1 MTTKT
6 DLHPIIYRKDYKK
19 PDFDIQT
26 IDLEFTLGE
35 KSTIVY
41 AKSHVIKKNDAPLV
55 LMGRELKLLD
65 IKINHK
71 KIRPKK
77 TKENITVNKTP
88 EDFIL
93 EITTEIHPEKN
104 TALEGLYKVDNLFC
118 TQCESE
124 GFRKITYYLDRPDVM
139 AKFTT
144 KIIADKTKYPV
155 LLSNG
160 NLIGN
165 GNLDNNLHYAHW
177 EDPFK
182 KPCYLFALVAGDL
195 ACVSDKFTTQSG
207 RVVDIKLYVEKNDED
222 KTAHALQSIKR
233 AMKWDEENYGREY
246 DLDIFMVV
254 ATHDFNFGAMENK
267 GLNIFNSKYIL
278 AKPETATDEDYIAIE
293 RVIGHE
299 YFHNWTGDRIT
310 CRDWF
315 QLSLKESLTVYRDST
330 FSADM
335 NSAAVVR
342 INDVNT
348 LRSVQFP
355 QDAGPMAHPV
365 RPESYMEINNF
376 YTVTIYEKGA
386 EVIRMLA
393 TLLGKDGFRKGMD
406 LYFNTYDGQ
415 AVTIDDFVDAHAKAN
430 HKDLSQFMAWYEK
443 AGTPELI
450 ISTSYVP
457 EKQQYFIKI
466 TQPGFAFYMPFKMG
480 LLDSKGQEMISQTL
494 EIKNPEEV
502 FVFNHIT
509 ENPTPSLLRDFSAPI
524 KFKYNFTNSE
534 LAFLL
539 QHDTDAVSRW
549 DAGQQ
554 LSIRIIQ
561 ALMEKPE
568 KDWLPDPLLTQSW
581 KIILED
587 TNLDPAFAAH
597 LLALPSEN
605 YLMELFNPL
614 DLDKLLAARKFL
626 RNHLAQDLHDLFLA
640 KYKNS
645 QENSIPARAIKNRC
659 LGYLGI
665 TDNKSDQEIILN
677 QLHTAKNMTDEI
689 AALSAISHSQSKQR
703 EKALADFYHKYKSE
717 RLVIDKWFG
726 IQARSELPGTFKR
739 VKNLIKHEA
748 FEIKNP
754 NRVRALVGNFCQNSQ
769 PFHALDGSGYKFL
782 ENIVIKL
789 NKINPKVA
797 ARLIEPFTRYK
808 KYDKPR
814 QDLIKSALVEIKNT
828 PKLSVDLMEVI
839 SKSL

>member
-1 MTTKT
+1 MTTPHKIT
-6 DLHPIIYRKDYKK
+6 YRKDYTK
-19 PDFDIQT
+19 PAYEITDIH
-26 IDLEFTLGE
+26 LEYTLGE
-35 KSTIVY
+35 DFTDVTASTHFIQ
-41 AKSHVIKKNDAPLV
+41 KQKEPLV
-55 LMGRELKLLD
+55 LMGRELELLGIKLNGKEIKYTQDSESLTISNPPEDFVLD
-65 IKINHK
+65 IKT
-71 KIRPKK
+71 R
-77 TKENITVNKTP
+77 
-88 EDFIL
+88 
-93 EITTEIHPEKN
+93 IHPEKN
-104 TALEGLYKVDNLFC
+104 TSLEGLYKVKNLFC

-124 GFRKITYYLDRPDVM
+124 GFRKMTYYLDRPDVM

-144 KIIADKTKYPV
+144 KIIADKKLYPI

-160 NLIGN
+160 NLINHGD
-165 GNLDNNLHYAHW
+165 LKNNLHFAEW
-177 EDPFK
+177 QDPFR

-195 ACVSDKFTTQSG
+195 ACVSDKFKTMSG

-222 KTAHALQSIKR
+222 KTAFALQSIKR

-278 AKPETATDEDYIAIE
+278 AKTETATDEDYIAIE

-315 QLSLKESLTVYRDST
+315 QLSLKESLTVFRDSS

-376 YTVTIYEKGA
+376 YTVTVYEKGA
-386 EVIRMLA
+386 EVIRMLS

-430 HKDLSQFMAWYEK
+430 HKDLSAFMAWYEK
-443 AGTPELI
+443 SGTPELI
-450 ISTSYVP
+450 ISTSYVE
-457 EKQQYFIKI
+457 EKKQYFVKI
-466 TQPGFAFYMPFKMG
+466 TQPGHSFLMPFKMG
-480 LLDSKGQEMISQTL
+480 LLDSHGKEIAARTL

-502 FVFNHIT
+502 FVFDNIS
-509 ENPTPSLLRDFSAPI
+509 EKPIPSLLRDFSAPI
-524 KFKYNFTNSE
+524 KFKYDYTTEE

-561 ALMEKPE
+561 KLMGHSQDSWKSD
-568 KDWLPDPLLTQSW
+568 KLLTKSW
-581 KIILED
+581 QTILED
-587 TNLDPAFAAH
+587 KKLDPAFAAH
-597 LLALPSEN
+597 LLVLPTEN
-605 YLMELFNPL
+605 YLMELFEPL
-614 DLDKLLAARKFL
+614 NLDKLLAVRKFL
-626 RNHLAQDLHDLFLA
+626 RNHLAHNLHDLFLERFGSA
-640 KYKNS
+640 
-645 QENSIPARAIKNRC
+645 EDSIPGRALKNRC
-659 LGYLGI
+659 LSYLGVV
-665 TDNKSDQEIILN
+665 DSAADQDIILH
-677 QLHTAKNMTDEI
+677 QLTTAKNMTDEI
-689 AALSAISHSQSKQR
+689 AALSAISQSSSSLR
-703 EKALADFYHKYKSE
+703 EEALEKFYIKYKSE

-726 IQARSELPGTFKR
+726 IQARSELPGAIDR
-739 VKNLIKHEA
+739 VKLLTHHNE
-748 FEIKNP
+748 FDIKNP
-754 NRVRALVGNFCQNSQ
+754 NRVRALIGNFCQNLNS
-769 PFHALDGSGYKFL
+769 FHALDGSGYKLL
-782 ENIVIKL
+782 EDIVINL

-808 KYDKPR
+808 KYDENR
-814 QDLIKSALVEIKNT
+814 QALIKTALENIKKT
-828 PKLSVDLMEVI
+828 PELSVDLIEVVT
-839 SKSL
+839 KTL

>member
-1 MTTKT
+1 MA
-6 DLHPIIYRKDYKK
+6 DAHNVIYRKDYT
-19 PDFDIQT
+19 PPAYHIDDIH
-26 IDLEFTLGE
+26 LEFTLGE
-35 KSTIVY
+35 KFTDVTASTHFIQ
-41 AKSHVIKKNDAPLV
+41 KEKKPLI
-55 LMGRELKLLD
+55 LMGRELELLGITLNGQAVQYTQDKETLTIENPPTDFVLD
-65 IKINHK
+65 IKT
-71 KIRPKK
+71 R
-77 TKENITVNKTP
+77 
-88 EDFIL
+88 
-93 EITTEIHPEKN
+93 IHPEKN
-104 TALEGLYKVDNLFC
+104 TSLEGLYKVKNLFC

-124 GFRKITYYLDRPDVM
+124 GFRKMTYYLDRPDVM

-144 KIIADKTKYPV
+144 KIIADKSTYPI

-160 NLIGN
+160 NLISHGD
-165 GNLDNNLHYAHW
+165 LKNNLHFAEW
-177 EDPFK
+177 QDPFR

-195 ACVSDKFTTQSG
+195 ACVSDTFTTMSG
-207 RVVDIKLYVEKNDED
+207 RNVDIKVYVEKNDED
-222 KTAHALQSIKR
+222 KTAHAMQSIKR

-315 QLSLKESLTVYRDST
+315 QLSLKESLTVFRDSS

-386 EVIRMLA
+386 EVIRMLS

-406 LYFNTYDGQ
+406 YYFDTFDGQ
-415 AVTIDDFVDAHAKAN
+415 AVTIDDFVNAHAKAN
-430 HKDLSQFMAWYEK
+430 NKDLSQFMAWYEK

-450 ISTSYVP
+450 ISTTYVP
-457 EKQQYFIKI
+457 EKQQYFMKI
-466 TQPGFAFYMPFKMG
+466 TQPGHVFYMPFKIG
-480 LLDSKGQEMISQTL
+480 LLDSNGKEIAERIL
-494 EIKNPEEV
+494 EIKNPEEI
-502 FVFNHIT
+502 FVFDNIS
-509 ENPTPSLLRDFSAPI
+509 EKPIPSLLRDFSAPI
-524 KFKYNFTNSE
+524 KFHYEYTNEE

-539 QHDTDAVSRW
+539 QHDTDAVARW

-561 ALMEKPE
+561 KLMGHSQESWKSD
-568 KDWLPDPLLTQSW
+568 KLLTKSW
-581 KIILED
+581 QTILAD
-587 TNLDPAFAAH
+587 TTLDPAFAAH
-597 LLALPSEN
+597 LLVLPTEN
-605 YLMELFNPL
+605 YLMELFDPL
-614 DLDKLLAARKFL
+614 NLDKLLAVRKFL
-626 RNHLAQDLHDLFLA
+626 RNTLAHTHHDLFLA
-640 KYKNS
+640 RYES
-645 QENSIPARAIKNRC
+645 AEDSIPGRAIKNRC
-659 LGYLGI
+659 LHYLAI
-665 TDNKSDQEIILN
+665 TDTAADQKIILD
-677 QLHTAKNMTDEI
+677 QLSSAKNMTDEI
-689 AALSAISHSQSKQR
+689 AALSAISQSQSPQR
-703 EKALADFYHKYKSE
+703 ETALQHFYDKYQHE

-726 IQARSELPGTFKR
+726 IQARSELPGAIDR
-739 VKNLIKHEA
+739 VKLLTHHNE
-748 FEIKNP
+748 FDIKNP
-754 NRVRALVGNFCQNSQ
+754 NRVRALMGNFCQNLNY
-769 PFHALDGSGYKFL
+769 FHAADGSGYKLL
-782 ENIVIKL
+782 EDTILHL

-808 KYDKPR
+808 KYDQSR
-814 QDLIKSALVEIKNT
+814 QQLMKTILENIQKT
-828 PKLSVDLMEVI
+828 PELSVDLVEVV